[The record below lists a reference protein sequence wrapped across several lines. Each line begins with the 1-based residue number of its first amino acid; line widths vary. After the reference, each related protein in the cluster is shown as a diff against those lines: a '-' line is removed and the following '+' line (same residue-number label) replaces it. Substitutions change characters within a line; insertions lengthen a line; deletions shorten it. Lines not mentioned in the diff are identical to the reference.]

1 MCFNLKV
8 IFIVMYT
15 YFDLYCLVNIL
26 YVCISIYDSYI
37 YIMYIGTYIEQPL
50 EILVAY
56 VVFYKDCNEFPTI

>member
-1 MCFNLKV
+1 
-8 IFIVMYT
+8 MYV
-15 YFDLYCLVNIL
+15 YPYMIH
-26 YVCISIYDSYI
+26 I